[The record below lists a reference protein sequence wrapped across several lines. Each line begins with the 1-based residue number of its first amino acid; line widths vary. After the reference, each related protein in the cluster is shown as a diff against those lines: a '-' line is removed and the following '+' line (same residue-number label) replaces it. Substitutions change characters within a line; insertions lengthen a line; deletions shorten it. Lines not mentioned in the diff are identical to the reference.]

1 MTRFYESDLTANP
14 DSHTWEISSEG
25 KMLAVEG
32 SADQFR
38 SWEEASQAG
47 KKALKKLATRAGIW

>member
-1 MTRFYESDLTANP
+1 MSGPVRRVEAIDVGIF
-14 DSHTWEISSEG
+14 SEG
-25 KMLAVEG
+25 KMLPVEG